1 MSSEPASTHE
11 YLRPPLWQGKIVF
24 GKVAL
29 GISLRTVDVVDP
41 QQASIRNRLRALRK
55 ERGLSQQAFAT
66 ALNIHHSTVEYLE
79 RGSYIPGL
87 ELALRISAFFALPI
101 EEIFIPVGR

>member
-1 MSSEPASTHE
+1 MRNEAASTHE
-11 YLRPPLWQGKIVF
+11 YLHPPLWQGKIVF

-29 GISLRTVDVVDP
+29 GMSLRTVDVVNP
-41 QQASIRNRLRALRK
+41 QQVSIRNRLRALRE

-66 ALNIHHSTVEYLE
+66 ALNIHRSTVDHLE

-101 EEIFIPVGR
+101 EEIFIPR

>member
-11 YLRPPLWQGKIVF
+11 YLRPPLWHGSIVF

-29 GISLRTVDVVDP
+29 GMSLRTVDVVHT
-41 QQASIRNRLRALRK
+41 QQASIHNRLRALRK
-55 ERGLSQQAFAT
+55 ARGLSQQAFAT
-66 ALNIHHSTVEYLE
+66 ALNIHRSTVDHLE
-79 RGSYIPGL
+79 RGLYIPGL

-101 EEIFIPVGR
+101 EEIFTSR